1 MAHISGSIRIAAPPQ
16 QVFDTVADS
25 RLEPSFNPAM
35 SEVELLTPEPIG
47 LGTKFRARMANAGM
61 DMLIELTEFDRPRR
75 LGSRTTSSMMETTG
89 TLTCTS
95 DAGSTLLSW
104 DWQVHPKGWYRPMS
118 PLVGL
123 LGHRMER
130 KIWTGLKHKLEAE
143 PSPPT
148 S

>member
-1 MAHISGSIRIAAPPQ
+1 
-16 QVFDTVADS
+16 
-25 RLEPSFNPAM
+25 M

-47 LGTKFRARMANAGM
+47 LGTKFRARMAN
-61 DMLIELTEFDRPRR
+61 
-75 LGSRTTSSMMETTG
+75 
-89 TLTCTS
+89 
-95 DAGSTLLSW
+95 AGSTLLSW

>member
-1 MAHISGSIRIAAPPQ
+1 
-16 QVFDTVADS
+16 
-25 RLEPSFNPAM
+25 
-35 SEVELLTPEPIG
+35 
-47 LGTKFRARMANAGM
+47 
-61 DMLIELTEFDRPRR
+61 
-75 LGSRTTSSMMETTG
+75 
-89 TLTCTS
+89 
-95 DAGSTLLSW
+95 
-104 DWQVHPKGWYRPMS
+104 MS